1 MDFHVTFLCD
11 LCPSKFALV
20 YNCDGFIINPRMWT
34 DEFLEWDYVGAPE
47 VLGDWRWELDRMAA
61 VGQVKAIKDRS
72 VVGSGKFSLRSK
84 KFMEAGRNFRPT
96 HCRFYTNREDIYLCG
111 EKREGMIAQGV
122 RFCPV
127 GLASRFS
134 RTSDDGRSL
143 KWCFGSDGSNVTED
157 ASLIVRELY
166 TGEKKRVSQPG
177 KKKIL
182 VLDGYDDNMRELGEF
197 SEANHHEYAQRHG
210 YDHVTIREFKPDLPP
225 SWQKMENI
233 LNRMLDYDAIF
244 WIDADAIVTNMA
256 TRIEDIIGDR
266 EGLFLSRDIVDHRNA
281 VPGYFNAGVFVAT
294 SSHTT
299 FEFLKEAMR
308 RKHNVFHPWREKA
321 AMLEVYRDIAYYR
334 EYVHVLPRR
343 VLNGAPMESL
353 EYLAGSLT
361 RETLNGMEVW
371 MPGDFVCH
379 CCGPLQNKTD
389 LLRKYGRE
397 VR

>member
-1 MDFHVTFLCD
+1 MNETFEIFGPKSLPVTSILVDFEASADKVRKVVLYHRKFFRFEHEVVVCRENPNVDGVQFFGGHPVGILWQWIMDFHVTFLCD

-143 KWCFGSDGSNVTED
+143 KWCFGFDGMAED
-157 ASLIVRELY
+157 VREL
-166 TGEKKRVSQPG
+166 TKG
-177 KKKIL
+177 
-182 VLDGYDDNMRELGEF
+182 VL
-197 SEANHHEYAQRHG
+197 
-210 YDHVTIREFKPDLPP
+210 
-225 SWQKMENI
+225 
-233 LNRMLDYDAIF
+233 
-244 WIDADAIVTNMA
+244 
-256 TRIEDIIGDR
+256 
-266 EGLFLSRDIVDHRNA
+266 
-281 VPGYFNAGVFVAT
+281 
-294 SSHTT
+294 
-299 FEFLKEAMR
+299 
-308 RKHNVFHPWREKA
+308 
-321 AMLEVYRDIAYYR
+321 
-334 EYVHVLPRR
+334 
-343 VLNGAPMESL
+343 
-353 EYLAGSLT
+353 
-361 RETLNGMEVW
+361 
-371 MPGDFVCH
+371 
-379 CCGPLQNKTD
+379 
-389 LLRKYGRE
+389 
-397 VR
+397 